1 MTGGAGTDDFGEGL
15 DDGLDDGVEPGVGA
29 RGWPRLLR
37 PLLATVIALGVLLV
51 GIFPTRA
58 IVEQRAELA
67 RLERSRQVVADRN
80 AELRDRIEAL
90 GTDAEI
96 ERIAREQY
104 NLGRPGEEVYAILP
118 PPPADGE
125 TGAGAAGG

>member
-1 MTGGAGTDDFGEGL
+1 MMDGAVTDAAVEG
-15 DDGLDDGVEPGVGA
+15 

-37 PLLATVIALGVLLV
+37 PVLATVIALGVLLV

-58 IVEQRAELA
+58 IIEQRAELA
-67 RLERSRQVVADRN
+67 RLERSRAVVAERN
-80 AELRDRIEAL
+80 AELEARIEAL

-118 PPPADGE
+118 PPPAE
-125 TGAGAAGG
+125 AAGG

>member
-1 MTGGAGTDDFGEGL
+1 MDGAVTDAAVEG
-15 DDGLDDGVEPGVGA
+15 

-37 PLLATVIALGVLLV
+37 PVLATVIALGVLLV

-58 IVEQRAELA
+58 IIEQRAELA
-67 RLERSRQVVADRN
+67 GAERSLDQVEERNEELADR
-80 AELRDRIEAL
+80 AEAL
-90 GTDAEI
+90 ATDAEI

-118 PPPADGE
+118 APPAPPDVPDAWPFRGLHE
-125 TGAGAAGG
+125 ALQATGAATP

>member
-1 MTGGAGTDDFGEGL
+1 VTAEQGPGT
-15 DDGLDDGVEPGVGA
+15 A
-29 RGWPRLLR
+29 RHRRRSRLVL
-37 PLLATVIALGVLLV
+37 PLLTSLVAVGVLLV

-58 IVEQRAELA
+58 ILDQRRELGRAEQALRFVEQRNDDL
-67 RLERSRQVVADRN
+67 ADRV
-80 AELRDRIEAL
+80 RAL

-118 PPPADGE
+118 APPAPPPVPDAWPFRDLH
-125 TGAGAAGG
+125 AAVDPAATP

>member
-1 MTGGAGTDDFGEGL
+1 MTDAAGTGAGA
-15 DDGLDDGVEPGVGA
+15 EPGIDG

-58 IVEQRAELA
+58 IVEQRAELG
-67 RLERSRQVVADRN
+67 RLERSRNVVAERN
-80 AELRDRIEAL
+80 EELQDRIDAL

-118 PPPADGE
+118 PPPAEGD
-125 TGAGAAGG
+125 AGDAGG